1 MKYPTGKS
9 EATPAACSR
18 VRAREFHAAHSS
30 SGYRTCRSFATKRNA
45 RDERSGEGRREA
57 RGTELVVLGRT

>member
-1 MKYPTGKS
+1 MKYRTGKS

-18 VRAREFHAAHSS
+18 MRGGEFHAAHSS

-45 RDERSGEGRREA
+45 RDERSGEAQRDE